1 MTHCQLL
8 PKGAKVGITKR
19 ITISWG
25 SLMLNVLLVDDNA
38 EKRFLYSRILRYLGC
53 NVTEFP
59 DAPIA
64 QKLLNYRNP
73 FDVII
78 TDLYMPKMNGVEFFE
93 WLKTNYPRTPVVI
106 ISASASPPPETVAK
120 TKGAACCLF
129 GYTNKNRLK
138 MALEHATQAKL
149 Q

>member
-1 MTHCQLL
+1 
-8 PKGAKVGITKR
+8 
-19 ITISWG
+19 
-25 SLMLNVLLVDDNA
+25 MLNVLLVDDNA

-59 DAPIA
+59 DAPLA

-78 TDLYMPKMNGVEFFE
+78 TDLYMPSINGVEFLE
-93 WLKTNYPRTPVVI
+93 WLKMIYPDTPVVL
-106 ISASASPPPETVAK
+106 ISALPSPPPELIAK

-129 GYTNKNRLK
+129 GYTNKQRFK
-138 MALEHATQAKL
+138 MALEHATQVKL
-149 Q
+149 